1 MSNQRR
7 GNWHKASG
15 AEFGASQEMK
25 LLQFFK
31 SAGISNYTPG
41 VDNSLLIQKGL
52 SPQRISLHGRCM
64 HAVYIAHC
72 IIRRSRETGVSE
84 DSVRQILWAAFKRGG
99 NG

>member
-31 SAGISNYTPG
+31 SAKEVLKQYGHEDASFYFEQCEEHLRKG
-41 VDNSLLIQKGL
+41 KSLTSESAG
-52 SPQRISLHGRCM
+52 
-64 HAVYIAHC
+64 C
-72 IIRRSRETGVSE
+72 I
-84 DSVRQILWAAFKRGG
+84 F
-99 NG
+99 NHF

>member
-31 SAGISNYTPG
+31 SAKEVLKQYGW
-41 VDNSLLIQKGL
+41 
-52 SPQRISLHGRCM
+52 
-64 HAVYIAHC
+64 
-72 IIRRSRETGVSE
+72 VS
-84 DSVRQILWAAFKRGG
+84 F
-99 NG
+99 